1 MEVNLL
7 LDGGGT
13 RLKWA
18 WAREGQPLD
27 IQSEPWPTALKELS
41 NAWSAMHAESIGPV
55 GIHRL
60 DRPWP
65 PQASDSGISDWIE
78 EQGGAHRLNPSEGA
92 PFAIDYAQGQAGADR
107 LAAAWACHHRDPG
120 GSFIIVDA
128 GTCITVD
135 LLSPGRWRGGA
146 ILPGLSLQAES
157 MAQAGLPVLSRP
169 NTGWPRREG
178 PEGVLGQSTREALEA
193 GICWTTRKSVEAAA
207 AALLQIDPCA
217 QVMLTGGDAD
227 HFDGLGG
234 WQTFADPNLVLHGAA
249 LLLNPTHA

>member
-7 LDGGGT
+7 LDAGGT
-13 RLKWA
+13 RLTWA
-18 WAREGQPLD
+18 WAQEGQPLA
-27 IQSEPWPTALKELS
+27 IQSEPWPTALDVLAS
-41 NAWSAMHAESIGPV
+41 AWSEKQGASSARPTLYT
-55 GIHRL
+55 L

-65 PQASDSGISDWIE
+65 PQASHSGIEAWV
-78 EQGGAHRLNPSEGA
+78 EQRGGARRLTPSEGA
-92 PFAIDYAQGQAGADR
+92 PFAIDYAEGQAGADR

-120 GSFIIVDA
+120 GSFIIIDA

-146 ILPGLSLQAES
+146 ILPGLALQATS

-169 NTGWPRREG
+169 ETGWPQRSE
-178 PEGVLGQSTREALEA
+178 PEAVLGQSTHAALEA
-193 GICWTTRKSVEAAA
+193 GICWATRKSVEAAA
-207 AALLQIDPCA
+207 AALLHVDPCA
-217 QVMLTGGDAD
+217 QVVLTGGDAG